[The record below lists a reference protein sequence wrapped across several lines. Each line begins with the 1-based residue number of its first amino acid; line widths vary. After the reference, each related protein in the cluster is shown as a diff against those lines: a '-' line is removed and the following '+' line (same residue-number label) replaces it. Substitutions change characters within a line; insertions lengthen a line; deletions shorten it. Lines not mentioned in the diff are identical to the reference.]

1 MDVLLYGTPM
11 NIRSAPA
18 WTAYTSEGKFRFE
31 GISLD
36 SYIDWEL
43 KVLVKDGEMIA
54 VRETVS
60 DSVTYKNVWLTRG
73 EGETFSVHL
82 GTIERT
88 FPMEASLGQPEEF
101 ADNLADLSLKNGK
114 LQKVTLKKKRITGKV
129 LSVKDDS
136 IEIEGYGKIKLDRD
150 FKVYKLYGRFEEQS
164 ISDILVG
171 YDIQE
176 FVVAHGNCLLYTSPS
191 PRDA

>member
-60 DSVTYKNVWLTRG
+60 DSVT
-73 EGETFSVHL
+73 
-82 GTIERT
+82 
-88 FPMEASLGQPEEF
+88 
-101 ADNLADLSLKNGK
+101 
-114 LQKVTLKKKRITGKV
+114 
-129 LSVKDDS
+129 
-136 IEIEGYGKIKLDRD
+136 
-150 FKVYKLYGRFEEQS
+150 
-164 ISDILVG
+164 
-171 YDIQE
+171 
-176 FVVAHGNCLLYTSPS
+176 CLLYTSLPVWMKNLF
-191 PRDA
+191 PRFVRSLS